1 MLKEERFGKIL
12 DILQK
17 NGRIQ
22 YDNTASALK
31 VSEDTIRRDIEVLH
45 NNGLLSKVRG
55 GAIPITKNPL
65 TFTDRAAFKTDKK
78 ELIALKAQQFISDGD
93 SIFMDAGTTN
103 CSIVSKLPVDINLTI
118 ITNNIALAPVLHK
131 HKNVKL
137 VVLGGSYNQQTQA
150 TEGVKACEEISRYAA
165 DTYFM
170 GTCAIDSE
178 IGVTATFIGDA
189 DIKTSMHKHA
199 KKTVAL
205 AIEGKLNMSET
216 YRICPIKE
224 VAVLITELAS
234 SDEKLNNYRNKETK
248 IV

>member
-22 YDNTASALK
+22 YDSAASTLK
-31 VSEDTIRRDIEVLH
+31 VSEDTIRRDIETLH

-93 SIFMDAGTTN
+93 SIFMDGGTTN
-103 CSIVSKLPVDINLTI
+103 CSIASKLPIDINLTI
-118 ITNNIALAPVLHK
+118 ITNNIALVPLLHN

-137 VVLGGSYNQQTQA
+137 VVLGGSYNTQTQT
-150 TEGVKACEEISRYAA
+150 TEGAKACEEISRYSAE
-165 DTYFM
+165 TYFL
-170 GTCAIDSE
+170 GTCAIDNE

-189 DIKTSMHKHA
+189 DVKTVMHKYA
-199 KKTVAL
+199 RKTVAL
-205 AIEGKLNMSET
+205 ALEGKLNMTET

-224 VAVLITELAS
+224 IAVLITELAS
-234 SDEKLNNYRNKETK
+234 THPKLNQYRNKDIK